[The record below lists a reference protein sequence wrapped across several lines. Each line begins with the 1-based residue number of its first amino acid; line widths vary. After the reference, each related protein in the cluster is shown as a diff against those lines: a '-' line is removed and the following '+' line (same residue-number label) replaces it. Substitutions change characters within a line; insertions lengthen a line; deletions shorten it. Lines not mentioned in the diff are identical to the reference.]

1 MFLNALPKTEAECPP
16 GTNIYDDSCVL
27 EGSGFAF
34 DMDKYDGCGA
44 GAMMCNG
51 VCVGVG
57 APTAERPDPYKCPD
71 VEKVITT
78 GGGINPA
85 LILAAAAAYF
95 FAG

>member
-27 EGSGFAF
+27 EGSGFTV
-34 DMDKYDGCGA
+34 DIGA
-44 GAMMCNG
+44 CPPGSMMVNG

-57 APTAERPDPYKCPD
+57 NPDMIDFLKR
-71 VEKVITT
+71 EAAKNQ
-78 GGGINPA
+78 GISPA
-85 LILAAAAAYF
+85 LILAAAAAFF

>member
-27 EGSGFAF
+27 EGSGFIF
-34 DMDKYDGCGA
+34 DTGPCPPGTMTVD
-44 GAMMCNG
+44 G

-57 APTAERPDPYKCPD
+57 SPEEFLKRQ
-71 VEKVITT
+71 TT
-78 GGGINPA
+78 KNQGISPA
-85 LILAAAAAYF
+85 LILAAAAAFF

>member
-27 EGSGFAF
+27 EGSSFAF
-34 DMDKYDGCGA
+34 VYDGCGT
-44 GAMMCNG
+44 GAMMCDG

-57 APTAERPDPYKCPD
+57 APTAENPDPYKCPK
-71 VEKVITT
+71 VEKVISTT
-78 GGGINPA
+78 SSINPM
-85 LILAAAAAYF
+85 LILAAAAAAFF